1 MKKDYAIYY
10 VDDSN
15 RIESML
21 ICSLKRTIDWC
32 EDGLRIVTWKY
43 NMVGRGQADTLNA
56 VFRHY
61 SELNIDRRR
70 KKQRRTVNIG
80 DIIVFDGEAWIVSAF
95 GFVRIPEILSRK
107 IL

>member
-1 MKKDYAIYY
+1 MKSYAVYY
-10 VDDSN
+10 ADDSN

-21 ICSLKRTIDWC
+21 ICSLNRKIDWC

-43 NMVGRGQADTLNA
+43 NIVARGQAESLND

-61 SELNIDRRR
+61 SMLSIDRRR
-70 KKQRRTVNIG
+70 KKQNRAINIG

-95 GFVRIPEILSRK
+95 GFLKIPELLASK